1 MSAPDIIQPAGWPRP
16 SGYAEGVSASGRI
29 VFVAGQVGWDPA
41 TRELAGSDFAAQSR
55 RALENV
61 LAVLRAA
68 GAWPSDVTRMT
79 WYITDRTAYTG
90 ARAELAAAWR
100 ELFGRHYPA
109 MSVVQVAALLEEG
122 ALVEIEATAVTGG

>member
-1 MSAPDIIQPAGWPRP
+1 MSGPDIIQPPGWPRP
-16 SGYAEGVSASGRI
+16 SGYAEGVAASGRTI
-29 VFVAGQVGWDPA
+29 FVSGQVGWDPA
-41 TRELAGSDFAAQSR
+41 TRELVGRDFAAQAR

-79 WYITDRTAYTG
+79 WYITDLTLYTT
-90 ARAELAAAWR
+90 ARAELGAAWR
-100 ELFGRHYPA
+100 ELFGTHYPA
-109 MSVVQVAALLEEG
+109 MSVVQVAALLEVG